1 MSNILPQILR
11 DRGLNVSD
19 DADDD
24 ALYEQLIMKQVRAS
38 FV

>member
-1 MSNILPQILR
+1 MSNLLRQILR
-11 DRGLNVSD
+11 DRGLEVND

-24 ALYEQLIMKQVRAS
+24 ALYELIKKQVCVS